1 MYIQRIV
8 YDEIIK
14 NLFKNK
20 VIIIYGARQV
30 GKTTLIKKI
39 KEFADS
45 KYKTAYFNCDEP
57 DIRQAFTDKTSTELK
72 NFIGDNNLVII
83 DEAQRVK
90 NIGLTL
96 KLLND
101 NYKDVQIIATVS
113 SSFELSNKIAEPLTG
128 RKIEFKLY
136 TFSLQE
142 LSKNLSNIEIQRSLN
157 DFLIYGMYP
166 DIIVNKNDR
175 KNSLL
180 SLATS
185 YSYKDILQFEGIRI
199 SAVLEKLLQLLALQ
213 VGSEVSYSELATS
226 LGIDKNTVTKYIDIL
241 EKAFIVFSLTSF
253 SRNLRNEL
261 KKSKKVYFW
270 DLGIRNA
277 LINNF
282 IPLEL
287 RTDKEKGSLFEN
299 FIIVEKIKYNANN
312 LIYPNY
318 YFWRT
323 QSNKEIDFLQEIDGK
338 IDAFEIKYS
347 KDKISEPKIFKE
359 SYQNSTFTLINKS
372 NFLNFC
378 KE

>member
-1 MYIQRIV
+1 MYIQRTAYNEV
-8 YDEIIK
+8 IK

-20 VIIIYGARQV
+20 VIIVYGARQV
-30 GKTTLIKKI
+30 GKTTLINKI
-39 KEFADS
+39 KEYADN

-72 NFIGDNNLVII
+72 NFIGSNKLIII

-96 KLLND
+96 KLLID
-101 NYKDVQIIATVS
+101 NYKDVQIIATGS

-128 RKIEFKLY
+128 RKIELKLY
-136 TFSLQE
+136 PFSIQE
-142 LSKNLSNIEIQRSLN
+142 LSTNLSYIELQRSLN

-185 YSYKDILQFEGIRI
+185 YSYKDILQFEGIRN
-199 SAVLEKLLQLLALQ
+199 SAILEKLLQLLALQ
-213 VGSEVSYSELATS
+213 AGNEVSFNELAVS
-226 LGIDKNTVTKYIDIL
+226 LGIDKNTVVKYIDIL

-282 IPLEL
+282 NPLDF

-299 FIIVEKIKYNANN
+299 FIIVEKIKHNANN
-312 LIYPNY
+312 SIYPNY

-323 QSNKEIDFLQEIDGK
+323 QTNKEIDFLQEIDGK
-338 IDAFEIKYS
+338 INAYEIKYG

-359 SYQNSTFTLINKS
+359 AYPNSSFDLINKN
-372 NFLNFC
+372 NFLNFY
-378 KE
+378 K